1 MEDAEKVLLVPYYW
15 PPSGGAGVQRWLKL
29 SHYLAELGVEVHV
42 LTVDPAYASYM
53 QTDESLLEDVD
64 PRVTVHHTK
73 SFEPINYYA
82 KLVGKSKIPTG
93 GFGNVDKGSWKQK
106 MALSLRSNL
115 FIPDPRRGWKPFAL
129 KAAKQIIRKHG
140 IDTVITTSTPQ
151 SVHLIGLALQ
161 RSLGI
166 RWIADFRDPWTDI
179 YFYNLLRHSRLSAAL
194 DKRLELK
201 VLRGADRLI
210 TVSEGVKKLL
220 MNHVPERNSDDM
232 VVIPNGFDPRDF
244 ADEIGIPSFTSFTIA
259 YTGTMSDQYQPGP
272 FLSALA
278 KAIGQ
283 RKDVKVQLLLVGQM
297 SAGIRAMIVE
307 KGIVLKDIGPVPH
320 SEVNDYQRRADV
332 LFLAAPPVKGGE
344 GILTGKLFEY
354 LAARRPIVSLGL
366 PGADVHQ
373 ILDRTG
379 TGRHFHAGEEEEM
392 THYLTQLIDGS
403 HRCSFNESEI
413 AAFSRQRQAEQVM
426 ELL

>member
-1 MEDAEKVLLVPYYW
+1 MEDSKKILLVPYYW

-29 SHYLAELGVEVHV
+29 SHYLAEQGVEVHV

-53 QTDESLLEDVD
+53 QIDQSLLQDVH
-64 PRVTVHHTK
+64 PKVVVHQTK

-82 KLVGKSKIPTG
+82 RLVGKSKVPTG
-93 GFGNVDKGSWKQK
+93 GFSNVDSSWKQK
-106 MALSLRSNL
+106 LVVTLRSHL
-115 FIPDPRRGWKPFAL
+115 FIPDPRKGWKPYAI
-129 KAAKQIIRKHG
+129 KAAKQIIRTHG

-161 RSLGI
+161 RSMGV

-201 VLRGADRLI
+201 VLRGANRLI
-210 TVSEGVKKLL
+210 TVSEGVKKQL
-220 MNHVPERNSDDM
+220 MNHVPERNPDDM
-232 VVIPNGFDPRDF
+232 VVIPNGYDARDF
-244 ADEIGIPSFTSFTIA
+244 ANPIGIPPFTTFTIA
-259 YTGTMSDQYQPGP
+259 YTGTMSDQYQPEP
-272 FLSALA
+272 FLRALA
-278 KAIGQ
+278 KAIDQ
-283 RKDVKVQLLLVGQM
+283 RKETKVQLLLVGQM
-297 SAGIRAMIVE
+297 SAGIRATIAE
-307 KGIVLKDIGPVPH
+307 KGIALEDIGPVPH
-320 SEVNDYQRRADV
+320 SAVNDYQRRADV

-366 PGADVHQ
+366 PEADVRQ
-373 ILDRTG
+373 ILERTG
-379 TGRHFHAGEEEEM
+379 SGHHFHVGEEQQM
-392 THYLTQLIDGS
+392 TDYLIQLIDGN

-413 AAFSRQRQAEQVM
+413 TTFSRQRQAEQVM

>member
-1 MEDAEKVLLVPYYW
+1 VV
-15 PPSGGAGVQRWLKL
+15 
-29 SHYLAELGVEVHV
+29 VH
-42 LTVDPAYASYM
+42 
-53 QTDESLLEDVD
+53 Q
-64 PRVTVHHTK
+64 TK

-82 KLVGKSKIPTG
+82 RLVGKSKVPTG
-93 GFGNVDKGSWKQK
+93 GFSNVDKSSWKQK
-106 MALSLRSNL
+106 LVVTLRSHL
-115 FIPDPRRGWKPFAL
+115 FIPDPRRGWKPYAV

-201 VLRGADRLI
+201 VLRGADQLI
-210 TVSEGVKKLL
+210 TVSEGVKKIL
-220 MNHVPERNSDDM
+220 MNHVPERSLDDM
-232 VVIPNGFDPRDF
+232 KVIPNGYDARDF
-244 ADEIGIPSFTSFTIA
+244 AGPIGIPPFTAFTIA
-259 YTGTMSDQYQPGP
+259 YTGTMSDQYEPEP
-272 FLSALA
+272 FLRALA
-278 KAIGQ
+278 KAIEQ
-283 RKDVKVQLLLVGQM
+283 RKEVEVRLLLVGDM
-297 SAGIRAMIVE
+297 SAGIRAKIE
-307 KGIVLKDIGPVPH
+307 ELGILLEDIGRVPH
-320 SEVNDYQRRADV
+320 AIVNDYQRRADV

-366 PGADVHQ
+366 PGADVRQ
-373 ILDRTG
+373 ILKQTESG
-379 TGRHFHAGEEEEM
+379 QHFHAGEEDEM
-392 THYLTQLIDGS
+392 TDYLTQLIDGN
-403 HRCSFNESEI
+403 HRCSFNEFEI
-413 AAFSRQRQAEQVM
+413 TAFSRQRQAEQVM